1 MACLMTR
8 LGPFLATLLISGLI
22 GSTPLAAQANDR
34 FAAPRTAATGS
45 QMAERMIV
53 CGPHRGC
60 RALRE
65 GCRLVRAPHPRDNR
79 VACSQARIA

>member
-1 MACLMTR
+1 MARLMAR
-8 LGPFLATLLISGLI
+8 LGPFLATLLISGLVY
-22 GSTPLAAQANDR
+22 STPLTAQSNGR
-34 FAAPRTAATGS
+34 LAAPASGL
-45 QMAERMIV
+45 QLAERMIV

-79 VACSQARIA
+79 VACNQARAA